1 MGKKC
6 HFFAKKKPKHF
17 LGVKRWTVQSPQK
30 NNLKVFFIKKRTI
43 MKIRMKFNP
52 PYPTLGRQLQIV
64 ARVLDADLAP
74 GITKKLEHLANDPS
88 INLYSLIDAVEQV
101 FKLPFE
107 YPKVCSG
114 SIGSTYNICEEFIQQ
129 LKEDFFVINQ
139 KNINGWPPETFPNRN
154 ELYKSFIPFICGM
167 IYAFVK
173 ELFKDDNFANE
184 ILLTENPLQY
194 GLNVISE
201 KCPQLIDRFH
211 NTKRD
216 KVQRWIAGKQL
227 PNMGNLFDV
236 INKAKDVLGNHYI
249 QCCEIAFVSQ
259 LLQKT
264 TEIAKPVYKIQDYFK
279 SLIEK
284 SSSNKNEFKDDEI
297 HLGKCSILQKHFICA
312 QDGIRYCA
320 QQNPPT
326 TILALNQFAKVCA
339 TLQIN
344 SIAVEWRFNL
354 LWVLSLIYEGKFDE
368 ALETLKTVMPNLFYT
383 TDIIRSAIYVIDPE
397 KKTSCSFFRVARDLG
412 AICGDRPFLKM
423 MQTYA
428 IVFGLSGKPMDIHRD
443 SYNNIPYVNKSSRS
457 HDNIVED
464 WEVEQWANDFFILF
478 SEKDVKNIESIKD
491 KKTDVHLPLF
501 FEEGKIPKIPVKPY
515 KTPFE
520 ISWKTYPQLVWFT
533 QMSDVD
539 AVKTLLDANVDVN
552 ALSSSGE
559 SALLFAI
566 ESMVYNTIPFK
577 PKEGKEIFHLIVSHP
592 HDRKTLLTPTNKKK
606 LTCLGQ
612 AILTGEVDVVQKLIE
627 MGADVNQIQ
636 STDQQ
641 SPLYRAVQY
650 SSMPNIIDYHQNP
663 RSWTPEM
670 LDGIRRGNEF
680 FRNMTNE
687 EVYQSMRLQK
697 ENPMLEQAKQWTAQY
712 FEEQW
717 KKYLSKEKMFSIA
730 KILLE
735 NGADPNQR
743 HDVNGLIGYT
753 PLMMA
758 AEKNLID
765 LFELMIKHG
774 GNPNQTAR
782 DTGPYSST
790 ISCWEIAY
798 SWKSNSILKYLEE
811 NRDQFK

>member
-1 MGKKC
+1 
-6 HFFAKKKPKHF
+6 
-17 LGVKRWTVQSPQK
+17 
-30 NNLKVFFIKKRTI
+30 

-52 PYPTLGRQLQIV
+52 PHPTLGRQLQIV
-64 ARVLDADLAP
+64 ARVLDTDSAP

-88 INLYSLIDAVEQV
+88 INLDSLIDAIEQV

-107 YPKVCSG
+107 YPKICSG
-114 SIGSTYNICEEFIQQ
+114 SIGFTYNICEEFIQQ
-129 LKEDFFVINQ
+129 LKEDFFVNNQ
-139 KNINGWPPETFPNRN
+139 TNINGWPPETFPNRN
-154 ELYKSFIPFICGM
+154 ELYKSFIPFICGT

-173 ELFKDDNFANE
+173 KLFKDDNFANE

-201 KCPQLIDRFH
+201 KCPQLIDCFH
-211 NTKRD
+211 NTERD

-236 INKAKDVLGNHYI
+236 INKVKDVLGNHYI

-279 SLIEK
+279 SLIEN
-284 SSSNKNEFKDDEI
+284 SSSNKDNFKDYKI

-326 TILALNQFAKVCA
+326 TILALDQFAKVCA

-354 LWVLSLIYEGKFDE
+354 LWVLALIYEGKFDE

-383 TDIIRSAIYVIDPE
+383 TDITRAAIYVIDPD
-397 KKTSCSFFRVARDLG
+397 KKTSCSFFRVALALG
-412 AICGDRPFLKM
+412 AICEDRPFLKM
-423 MQTYA
+423 IKTYG
-428 IVFGLSGKPMDIHRD
+428 IIFGLFGKPMDIHKE
-443 SYNNIPYVNKSSRS
+443 SYDNIPFVNKDSRS
-457 HDNIVED
+457 KDVIVED
-464 WEVEQWANDFFILF
+464 WEAEQWANDFFILF
-478 SEKDVKNIESIKD
+478 SEKDVKNIESIKN

-501 FEEGKIPKIPVKPY
+501 FEWGKEPKVPVKPY
-515 KTPFE
+515 KTPFK

-539 AVKTLLDANVDVN
+539 AVKILLDAKVDVN

-559 SALLFAI
+559 SALLFSI
-566 ESMVYNTIPFK
+566 ESMVYDTTPFRPEK
-577 PKEGKEIFHLIVSHP
+577 GKELFYLLTSHP
-592 HDRKTLLTPTNKKK
+592 HDRKTILTPTNKKK

-612 AILTGEVDVVQKLIE
+612 AILTGDIEIVKKLIE

-650 SSMPNIIDYHQNP
+650 SVLPNISKYLQDP

-687 EVYQSMRLQK
+687 EVFRSMLLPK
-697 ENPMLEQAKQWTAQY
+697 KDPILEQAKQCVAQY
-712 FEEQW
+712 FKEQW
-717 KKYLSKEKMFSIA
+717 EKCLSREKMFSIA
-730 KILLE
+730 KVLLE
-735 NGADPNQR
+735 NGANPNQK
-743 HDVNGLIGYT
+743 HNVNGLIGYT

-758 AEKNLID
+758 AEMNLID
-765 LFELMIKHG
+765 LFELMIKYG
-774 GNPNQTAR
+774 GNPNQTVR
-782 DTGPYSST
+782 NTGPYSST
-790 ISCWEIAY
+790 ISCWEIAAY
-798 SWKSNSILKYLEE
+798 WKSNSILQYLEE
-811 NRDQFK
+811 NRDRFK

>member
-1 MGKKC
+1 MGRLISTKQQ
-6 HFFAKKKPKHF
+6 FE
-17 LGVKRWTVQSPQK
+17 GI
-30 NNLKVFFIKKRTI
+30 FIKKRTI

-52 PYPTLGRQLQIV
+52 PYPTLGRQLQII
-64 ARVLDADLAP
+64 ARVLDTDSVP

-88 INLYSLIDAVEQV
+88 INLDSLIDAIEQV

-114 SIGSTYNICEEFIQQ
+114 SIASTYNICEEFIQQ
-129 LKEDFFVINQ
+129 LKEDFFIINQ
-139 KNINGWPPETFPNRN
+139 TNINRWPPETFPNRN
-154 ELYKSFIPFICGM
+154 ELYKSFIPFICGT

-173 ELFKDDNFANE
+173 ELFKDDNFTNR
-184 ILLTENPLQY
+184 ILLTETPLQD
-194 GLNVISE
+194 GLNTILK
-201 KCPQLIDRFH
+201 KCPQFIDCFH
-211 NTKRD
+211 NTERD
-216 KVQRWIAGKQL
+216 KVQRWLAGKQL

-236 INKAKDVLGNHYI
+236 INKAKDVLGCHYI
-249 QCCEIAFVSQ
+249 LCCEIAFASQ

-264 TEIAKPVYKIQDYFK
+264 AEIAEPVYKIQDYFK
-279 SLIEK
+279 SLIEN
-284 SSSNKNEFKDDEI
+284 SSSNSEDFKYDNI
-297 HLGKCSILQKHFICA
+297 HLGKCSLLQKHFICA
-312 QDGIRYCA
+312 QDGVRYCA

-326 TILALNQFAKVCA
+326 TILALEQFARVCA

-383 TDIIRSAIYVIDPE
+383 TDIIHTAIYVIDPE
-397 KKTSCSFFRVARDLG
+397 KKKGRSFFHIALALG
-412 AICGDRPFLKM
+412 AICEDRPFLKM
-423 MQTYA
+423 MKTYGV
-428 IVFGLSGKPMDIHRD
+428 IFGLFGKPMDVIKE
-443 SYNNIPYVNKSSRS
+443 SYNKFPYVNKDSRS
-457 HDNIVED
+457 IDVIVED

-501 FEEGKIPKIPVKPY
+501 IEWGKEPKVPVKPY
-515 KTPFE
+515 KTPFK

-533 QMSDVD
+533 QMNDVD

-559 SALLFAI
+559 SALLFSI

-577 PKEGKEIFHLIVSHP
+577 PKEGKEIFHLIASHP

-641 SPLYRAVQY
+641 SPLYRAIQY
-650 SSMPNIIDYHQNP
+650 STMPNIIKHFQNP
-663 RSWTPEM
+663 CSWTPEM

-687 EVYQSMRLQK
+687 EVYRSMLLQK
-697 ENPMLEQAKQWTAQY
+697 NNPMLEQAKQWVAQH
-712 FEEQW
+712 FEEQRQ
-717 KKYLSKEKMFSIA
+717 KCLSKEKMFSIA
-730 KILLE
+730 KVLLE
-735 NGADPNQR
+735 NDADPNQR

-811 NRDQFK
+811 NRDRFK

>member
-1 MGKKC
+1 
-6 HFFAKKKPKHF
+6 
-17 LGVKRWTVQSPQK
+17 
-30 NNLKVFFIKKRTI
+30 

-52 PYPTLGRQLQIV
+52 PYPTLGRQLQII
-64 ARVLDADLAP
+64 AQVLDTDSAP
-74 GITKKLEHLANDPS
+74 GITKKLEHLANDSS
-88 INLYSLIDAVEQV
+88 INLDSLIDAIEQV

-114 SIGSTYNICEEFIQQ
+114 SIVSSYNICEEFIQQ
-129 LKEDFFVINQ
+129 LKEDFFTINQ
-139 KNINGWPPETFPNRN
+139 ENINGWTPETFPNRN
-154 ELYKSFIPFICGM
+154 ELYKSFIPFICGT

-173 ELFKDDNFANE
+173 RLFKDDNFTNG

-194 GLNVISE
+194 GLNVISK
-201 KCPQLIDRFH
+201 KCPQFIDCFH
-211 NTKRD
+211 NTERD
-216 KVQRWIAGKQL
+216 KVQRWLAGKQL
-227 PNMGNLFDV
+227 PNMRNLFDV

-249 QCCEIAFVSQ
+249 QCCEIAFASQ

-264 TEIAKPVYKIQDYFK
+264 AENAEPVYKIQDYFN
-279 SLIEK
+279 SLIEG
-284 SSSNKNEFKDDEI
+284 SPSNNDDFKYDNI
-297 HLGKCSILQKHFICA
+297 HLGKCSLLQKHFICA
-312 QDGIRYCA
+312 QDGVRYCA

-326 TILALNQFAKVCA
+326 TLFALEQFARVCA

-354 LWVLSLIYEGKFDE
+354 LWVLSLIYEGQFDE

-383 TDIIRSAIYVIDPE
+383 TDIVRAAIYVIDTE
-397 KKTSCSFFRVARDLG
+397 KKTSCSFFRVALALG
-412 AICGDRPFLKM
+412 AICEDRPFLKM
-423 MQTYA
+423 MKTYG
-428 IVFGLSGKPMDIHRD
+428 IVFGLFGKPMDILKE
-443 SYNNIPYVNKSSRS
+443 SYNNVPYVNKGSRS
-457 HDNIVED
+457 KDNIVED

-501 FEEGKIPKIPVKPY
+501 IEEGKEPKVPVKPY
-515 KTPFE
+515 KAPFK

-533 QMSDVD
+533 QMNDVD
-539 AVKTLLDANVDVN
+539 AVKILLDAKVDVN

-641 SPLYRAVQY
+641 SPLYRTIQY
-650 SSMPNIIDYHQNP
+650 SAMPNIIKHFQNL

-687 EVYQSMRLQK
+687 EVYRSMLLQK
-697 ENPMLEQAKQWTAQY
+697 NNPMLEQAKQWVAQY
-712 FEEQW
+712 FKEQRQ
-717 KKYLSKEKMFSIA
+717 KCLSKEKMFSIA
-730 KILLE
+730 KVLLE

-743 HDVNGLIGYT
+743 HNVNGLIGYT

-782 DTGPYSST
+782 NTGPYSST

-798 SWKSNSILKYLEE
+798 YWKSNSILKYLEE
-811 NRDQFK
+811 NRDRFK

>member
-1 MGKKC
+1 MDFK
-6 HFFAKKKPKHF
+6 
-17 LGVKRWTVQSPQK
+17 
-30 NNLKVFFIKKRTI
+30 
-43 MKIRMKFNP
+43 P

-64 ARVLDADLAP
+64 ARILDADLAP

-88 INLYSLIDAVEQV
+88 INLDSLIDAVEQV

-107 YPKVCSG
+107 YPKVCSD

-139 KNINGWPPETFPNRN
+139 KNINGWPPETFSNRN
-154 ELYKSFIPFICGM
+154 ELYKSFIPFICGT

-173 ELFKDDNFANE
+173 ELFKDDNFTNE
-184 ILLTENPLQY
+184 ILLTDNPLQY

-201 KCPQLIDRFH
+201 KCPQLIDCFH
-211 NTKRD
+211 KTERD
-216 KVQRWIAGKQL
+216 KVQRWLAGKQL
-227 PNMGNLFDV
+227 PNMGNLFFV
-236 INKAKDVLGNHYI
+236 INNAKDALGNHYI

-279 SLIEK
+279 SLIEN
-284 SSSNKNEFKDDEI
+284 SSSNKNNFKDDEI

-326 TILALNQFAKVCA
+326 TILALDRFAKVCA

-344 SIAVEWRFNL
+344 SIAVEWRFDL

-383 TDIIRSAIYVIDPE
+383 TDIIHTAIYVIDPE
-397 KKTSCSFFRVARDLG
+397 KKTSCSFFRIARDLG

-423 MQTYA
+423 LQTYG
-428 IVFGLSGKPMDIHRD
+428 IVFGLVGKPMDVLKE
-443 SYNNIPYVNKSSRS
+443 SYNNVPYVNKGSRS
-457 HDNIVED
+457 RDNIVED
-464 WEVEQWANDFFILF
+464 WDVEQWANDFFILF
-478 SEKDVKNIESIKD
+478 SEKDVKNIGSIKD
-491 KKTDVHLPLF
+491 KKTDVHLPLSI
-501 FEEGKIPKIPVKPY
+501 EQGKEPKAPIKPY
-515 KTPFE
+515 KAPFK
-520 ISWKTYPQLVWFT
+520 ISWKTYPQLVWFS
-533 QMSDVD
+533 QICNVD
-539 AVKTLLDANVDVN
+539 AVKILLDAKVDVN
-552 ALSSSGE
+552 VLSSSGE

-566 ESMVYNTIPFK
+566 ENMVYNNTPFRPEK
-577 PKEGKEIFHLIVSHP
+577 GKELFYLLASHP
-592 HDRKTLLTPTNKKK
+592 HDRKTILTPTNKKK

-612 AILTGEVDVVQKLIE
+612 AILTGDIEIVKKLIE

-641 SPLYRAVQY
+641 SPLYRTIQY
-650 SSMPNIIDYHQNP
+650 STMPNINEFLQDP
-663 RSWTPEM
+663 RSLTPEI
-670 LDGIRRGNEF
+670 LDGIRRGNDF

-687 EVYQSMRLQK
+687 EIRQRLSMFMQK
-697 ENPMLEQAKQWTAQY
+697 KDPILEQAKQWCAQY

-717 KKYLSKEKMFSIA
+717 KKCLSKEKMFSIA
-730 KILLE
+730 KVLLE
-735 NGADPNQR
+735 NGANPNQR
-743 HDVNGLIGYT
+743 HSINGLVGYT

-758 AEKNLID
+758 AEMNLID
-765 LFELMIKHG
+765 LFELMIKYG
-774 GNPNQTAR
+774 GNPNQTVR

-790 ISCWEIAY
+790 ISCWEIAAY
-798 SWKSNSILKYLEE
+798 WKSNSILQYLEE
-811 NRDQFK
+811 NRERFK